1 MSGAGV
7 LLLARREILQ
17 YPQSRQR
24 RPLSEVGAFV
34 RPLPSVFP
42 HQAGRPHS
50 VPKEGYA
57 CSARE

>member
-7 LLLARREILQ
+7 MLLALGKILQ
-17 YPQSRQR
+17 YPGSRHR

-42 HQAGRPHS
+42 HEAGRANS